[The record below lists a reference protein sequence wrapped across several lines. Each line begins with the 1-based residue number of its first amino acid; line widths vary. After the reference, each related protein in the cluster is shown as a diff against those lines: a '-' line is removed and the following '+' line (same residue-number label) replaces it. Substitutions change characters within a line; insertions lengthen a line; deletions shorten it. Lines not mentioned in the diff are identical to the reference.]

1 MRTEDHH
8 PAPAGAGWVYNAE
21 LDGVRVLATREG
33 EGEVVAL
40 HLFDD
45 AGEPQRVEAFYPD
58 VVRALRALPLARVV
72 LVRDER
78 SAAPRDHDAA

>member
-1 MRTEDHH
+1 M
-8 PAPAGAGWVYNAE
+8 
-21 LDGVRVLATREG
+21 RVLVTR

-72 LVRDER
+72 LVDASGAWNA
-78 SAAPRDHDAA
+78 SARW